1 MKKNVLN
8 RYSVDY
14 EKDSEEWGNY
24 VQTLP
29 FEKVKQFLA
38 EKDSKET
45 FEAKGNYSNF
55 VNKRTGDFYD
65 WFKGKESLISQ
76 ANRQISVANGVKIRW
91 DFNDPVSMKAVKKL
105 LNGKVHGIEFVL
117 KPMK

>member
-1 MKKNVLN
+1 MLQGNIRSLSQVQRIVYKVNGVKFDGFKDGVLI
-8 RYSVDY
+8 
-14 EKDSEEWGNY
+14 
-24 VQTLP
+24 
-29 FEKVKQFLA
+29 
-38 EKDSKET
+38 
-45 FEAKGNYSNF
+45 EAKGNYSNF
-55 VNKRTGDFYD
+55 VNKSTGSFYD

-91 DFNDPVSMKAVKKL
+91 YFNDPVSMEAVKKL